1 MKKLI
6 LSVALSV
13 CALSLAVADDAAK
26 SKDTCPAG
34 KDKTCCPAGKDAK
47 GGCDKEKATECC
59 KAKKDGASTEKPAD
73 CCKAKKED
81 AKK

>member
-6 LSVALSV
+6 LSVVLSV

-34 KDKTCCPAGKDAK
+34 KAKTCCPAGKDAK
-47 GGCDKEKATECC
+47 GGCDKEKAATCD
-59 KAKKDGASTEKPAD
+59 KAKAAGCE
-73 CCKAKKED
+73 KAKAGECPKAKD
-81 AKK
+81 AAKK